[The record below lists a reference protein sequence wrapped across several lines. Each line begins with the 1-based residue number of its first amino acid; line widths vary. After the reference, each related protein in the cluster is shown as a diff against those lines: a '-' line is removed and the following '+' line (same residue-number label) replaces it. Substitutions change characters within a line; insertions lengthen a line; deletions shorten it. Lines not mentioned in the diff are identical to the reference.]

1 MDPTLTSSRD
11 PLVTIMLYFTVEKR
25 KEKRRKEKKRK
36 KYILHTMGKLFFSF
50 SKAESSPP
58 SPSPSPP
65 PPSLS
70 LPSSAHVS
78 SAKVNSLSKRLKVA
92 KVLLFP
98 RSRMQVW
105 IIRLSTSILV
115 WTCLLQVLALG
126 GQLWGP
132 YHSLLHGW
140 PSCFNERREFE
151 SEHQD
156 SSSSIIPVTTTT
168 TTTTTTATTTV
179 SHTPTASSFV
189 SSTSSLVPSKIIYS
203 FIHFFLSYY
212 LLLLFDDYR
221 LVHIL

>member
-1 MDPTLTSSRD
+1 M
-11 PLVTIMLYFTVEKR
+11 
-25 KEKRRKEKKRK
+25 
-36 KYILHTMGKLFFSF
+36 
-50 SKAESSPP
+50 
-58 SPSPSPP
+58 
-65 PPSLS
+65 
-70 LPSSAHVS
+70 
-78 SAKVNSLSKRLKVA
+78 A

-132 YHSLLHGW
+132 YHNLLHGW

-151 SEHQD
+151 SEHQH

-168 TTTTTTATTTV
+168 TTTTTTT
-179 SHTPTASSFV
+179 SHTSSAPSFV

-203 FIHFFLSYY
+203 FLSFFLTTFLFIYLMLLGWFISYRHVE
-212 LLLLFDDYR
+212 LETCFW
-221 LVHIL
+221 I